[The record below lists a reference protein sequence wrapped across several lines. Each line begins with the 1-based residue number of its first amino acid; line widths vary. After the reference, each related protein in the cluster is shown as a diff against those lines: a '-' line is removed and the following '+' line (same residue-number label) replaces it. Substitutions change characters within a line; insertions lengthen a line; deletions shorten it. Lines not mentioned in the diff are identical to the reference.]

1 MRCGDSRLEKEKL
14 WRRAIEKSWMMDAG
28 SLHEYEYR
36 CLLCRNDIVENINL
50 KLKNYPES

>member
-14 WRRAIEKSWMMDAG
+14 WRRAIKGSRMMNTG
-28 SLHEYEYR
+28 SLYDYEYR
-36 CLLCRNDIVENINL
+36 FLLCRNDIVENINL